1 MKHIL
6 FLCSGNYY
14 RSRFAEAVFNHLAIQ
29 RNLPW
34 RAFSRGL
41 AIWMAEGDLSTW
53 TKEALHQRG
62 IDRSLTGST
71 RVRLTE
77 SDLQRAHKIIAVKEA
92 EHRSMMRDQFPMWEH
107 RVDYWTIDDL
117 DCAQP
122 EEALPLLEARV
133 RALAATLE
141 AEPGQST

>member
-1 MKHIL
+1 MKQLL

-41 AIWMAEGDLSTW
+41 AIWMAEGDLSVFTE
-53 TKEALHQRG
+53 EALQQRG
-62 IDRSLTGST
+62 IDRSLTGPT
-71 RVRLTE
+71 RVRLSE
-77 SDLQRAHKIIAVKEA
+77 PDLQRAHKIIAVKEA
-92 EHRSMMRDQFPMWEH
+92 EHRPMMREQFPAWEH

-117 DCAQP
+117 DFAQP
-122 EEALPLLEARV
+122 EEALPLLEALV
-133 RALAATLE
+133 HQLATELAGETHH
-141 AEPGQST
+141 A

>member
-1 MKHIL
+1 MKQLL

-53 TKEALHQRG
+53 TEEALQQRG
-62 IDRSLTGST
+62 IERSLTGPT
-71 RVRLTE
+71 RVHLSE
-77 SDLQRAHKIIAVKEA
+77 ADLQRAHKIIAVKEA
-92 EHRSMMRDQFPMWEH
+92 EHRPMMRDQFPAWEQ

-122 EEALPLLEARV
+122 EDALPLLEARV
-133 RALAATLE
+133 HELATALAKE
-141 AEPGQST
+141 STP